1 MYMSICLNARMY
13 TMGVLCP
20 KGPEEDVRSPGT
32 GVTDGCNRAA
42 LWVLTTEPRS
52 SGTAVNALN
61 CYSIS

>member
-1 MYMSICLNARMY
+1 MY

-32 GVTDGCNRAA
+32 GITDGCNRAA
-42 LWVLTTEPRS
+42 LWVLTTEPIS